1 MDPKQMHMQFPDNLK
16 YSKDHEWIRGEGD
29 EAYVGIT
36 AFAAG
41 ELGDIVF
48 VDVDTEG
55 ESLDKDEVFGSVEA
69 VKTVSDLFLPVSGE
83 VLEFNEAL
91 EDAPESVNDD
101 PYGDGWM
108 VKIKITDA
116 SELDGLMDAAAY
128 EAILG

>member
-1 MDPKQMHMQFPDNLK
+1 MQFPDNLM
-16 YSKDHEWIRGEGD
+16 YSKDHEWIRVEGD
-29 EAYVGIT
+29 EAYIGIT

-69 VKTVSDLFLPVSGE
+69 VKTVSDLYLPVSGE
-83 VLEFNEAL
+83 VLEFNADL

-101 PYGDGWM
+101 PYGAGWM
-108 VKIKITDA
+108 VKIKVADA
-116 SELDGLMDAAAY
+116 SELDELMDAAAY
-128 EAILG
+128 EAMLG

>member
-1 MDPKQMHMQFPDNLK
+1 MQFPDNLK
-16 YSKDHEWIRGEGD
+16 YSKDHEWIRVEGD

-108 VKIKITDA
+108 VKIKIADA

-128 EAILG
+128 EAMLR

>member
-1 MDPKQMHMQFPDNLK
+1 MHMQFPDNLK
-16 YSKDHEWIRGEGD
+16 YTKDHEWIRVEGD

-55 ESLDKDEVFGSVEA
+55 ESLDKDEVFGSIEA

>member
-1 MDPKQMHMQFPDNLK
+1 MHMQFPVNLK
-16 YSKDHEWIRGEGD
+16 YSKDHEWIRVEGD

-41 ELGDIVF
+41 ELGDVVF

-108 VKIKITDA
+108 VKIKIADA

-128 EAILG
+128 EAMLG

>member
-1 MDPKQMHMQFPDNLK
+1 MQFPDNLK
-16 YSKDHEWIRGEGD
+16 YSKDHEWIRVEGD

-83 VLEFNEAL
+83 VLELNEAL

-108 VKIKITDA
+108 VKIKIADA

-128 EAILG
+128 KAMLG

>member
-1 MDPKQMHMQFPDNLK
+1 MQFPDNLK
-16 YSKDHEWIRGEGD
+16 YSKDHEWIRVEGD

-83 VLEFNEAL
+83 VMEFNEAL

-108 VKIKITDA
+108 VKIKIADA
-116 SELDGLMDAAAY
+116 SELDGLMDSAAY
-128 EAILG
+128 EAMLG